1 MTMSGKHACD
11 YVDDSGEEKRRT
23 RKSWRVHSRMFDG
36 AVWLA
41 ADQETVSND
50 GIKVPRVLEFTL
62 LRGEHIS
69 QTAPATEFPH
79 PLDRDNLAGKPTLE
93 LPALWYRD

>member
-1 MTMSGKHACD
+1 MQHLMAD
-11 YVDDSGEEKRRT
+11 LVI
-23 RKSWRVHSRMFDG
+23 VHSHLIKCCG
-36 AVWLA
+36 CA
-41 ADQETVSND
+41 TND